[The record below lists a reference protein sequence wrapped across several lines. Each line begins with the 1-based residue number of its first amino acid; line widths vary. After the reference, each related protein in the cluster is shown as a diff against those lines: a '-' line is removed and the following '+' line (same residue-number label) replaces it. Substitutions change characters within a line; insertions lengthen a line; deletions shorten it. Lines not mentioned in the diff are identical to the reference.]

1 MTKEVF
7 LKNDYFIIL
16 ENKVV
21 ARPMYFLKTI
31 SINPNNPLPYI
42 ERNAIS
48 DDTSCFSAKFG
59 TLGHYQYLHKN
70 TSFVSDLHWKDIKN
84 YDEHEYEIAVVLVVN
99 GDKITVYGEKTDKE
113 IDVVCDKNNILTP
126 FAVKPEVG
134 HEMLLKQKP
143 GVPEAWDIVH
153 NITLAKLKQS
163 MWTKMK

>member
-1 MTKEVF
+1 M
-7 LKNDYFIIL
+7 KNDNFIVL
-16 ENKVV
+16 EKKVV
-21 ARPMYFLKTI
+21 RQHISQLTDIILKTI
-31 SINPNNPLPYI
+31 SINPNNPLPYV
-42 ERNAIS
+42 EKEATPEA
-48 DDTSCFSAKFG
+48 TSCFSTKFG
-59 TLGHYQYLHKN
+59 TLGYYQHLYN
-70 TSFVSDLHWKDIKN
+70 TSVVPDLLWKNIKN

-143 GVPEAWDIVH
+143 GVPEVWNIVH